1 VGIRIGSGADIL
13 GRKLELVEESSPSPL
28 VDEPNLKLTS
38 EQGETSKASNLYS
51 DLIAASTSA
60 NRKDINPNG
69 IVVKFARLQI
79 KPPPENVDGK
89 VLEAYLSEQEFV
101 ALFKITPT
109 NFYKLPKWQQLVK
122 KKETGVF

>member
-1 VGIRIGSGADIL
+1 VGIRIGSGEDIL

-69 IVVKFARLQI
+69 IVVKFARLQVLHFLCWF
-79 KPPPENVDGK
+79 PPFD
-89 VLEAYLSEQEFV
+89 
-101 ALFKITPT
+101 IR
-109 NFYKLPKWQQLVK
+109 
-122 KKETGVF
+122 